1 MSAEEVK
8 KKCYP
13 SKDKPW
19 LKYYKKEAVNAAL
32 PERTIWQ
39 YVHDN
44 NKDNMNGTA
53 LNYYGNKVTYKEF
66 FENVDKAAK
75 AFTALA

>member
-8 KKCYP
+8 EKCYP

-32 PERTIWQ
+32 PECTIWQ

-44 NKDNMNGTA
+44 NKDNMKGTA
-53 LNYYGNKVTYKEF
+53 LNYYGN
-66 FENVDKAAK
+66 
-75 AFTALA
+75 